1 MRQSVNVRQQQAW
14 NGYEGEHWAR
24 NQERWDAVNEGF
36 NAPLLDDAAILP
48 ADSVLDIGCGAG
60 ATTRLGARRAA
71 EGRVTGVDLSGPML
85 DRARTTTRA
94 EHLNNVTFEQGDAQ
108 VHPLAGRD
116 FDVAIS
122 RYGVMFFAD
131 PVAAFT
137 NIGGGLRP
145 GGRMVFI
152 CAAGA
157 EGNEWLEALASLR
170 DCLPVGD
177 FGATGRPG
185 MFSLADPTRVE
196 EVLKAAAFT
205 RFRIRPVEG
214 HGRWGQ
220 GAGDAADFLLDS
232 GPGRNLLQQVDTET
246 GDRARRRLT
255 ETLRPY
261 EDAQGVVR
269 MRSSAWLVTAER
281 P

>member
-1 MRQSVNVRQQQAW
+1 MRQSVNVQQEQAW
-14 NGYEGEHWAR
+14 NGYEGAHWAR
-24 NQERWDAVNEGF
+24 NQDRWDAVNEGF
-36 NAPLLDDAAILP
+36 NAPLLDVASIQSADA
-48 ADSVLDIGCGAG
+48 VLDIGCGAG
-60 ATTRLGARRAA
+60 ATTRLAARRAA
-71 EGRVTGVDLSGPML
+71 EGRATGVDLSGPML
-85 DRARTTTRA
+85 DRARATTHA
-94 EHLNNVTFEQGDAQ
+94 ERLGNVTFEQGDAQ
-108 VHPLAGRD
+108 VHPLFGRN

-145 GGRMVFI
+145 GGRIAFI

-157 EGNEWLEALASLR
+157 EGNEWLHALATLR
-170 DCLPVGD
+170 DWLPVGE
-177 FGATGRPG
+177 FGATGGPG
-185 MFSLADPTRVE
+185 MFSLADPDRVE

-205 RFRIRPVEG
+205 RIRTRHVEA
-214 HGRWGQ
+214 HGRWGE
-220 GAGDAADFLLDS
+220 GARDAADFLLGS
-232 GPGRNLLQQVDTET
+232 GPGRHLLQQVDAET

-255 ETLRPY
+255 EELRPY

>member
-1 MRQSVNVRQQQAW
+1 MRQSVNIQQEQAW

-24 NQERWDAVNEGF
+24 HQERWDAVNEGF
-36 NAPLLDDAAILP
+36 NASLLDAAAILP
-48 ADSVLDIGCGAG
+48 ADAVLDIGCGAG
-60 ATTRLGARRAA
+60 ATTRLAAHRAA
-71 EGRVTGVDLSGPML
+71 EGRATGVDLSGPML
-85 DRARTTTRA
+85 DRARATTRA
-94 EHLNNVTFEQGDAQ
+94 EHLGNVTFEQGDAQ
-108 VHPLAGRD
+108 VHPLAGRG

-145 GGRMVFI
+145 GGRMAFI

-177 FGATGRPG
+177 FGATGGPG
-185 MFSLADPTRVE
+185 MFSLADPARVE

-205 RFRIRPVEG
+205 CIRIRPAEAP
-214 HGRWGQ
+214 GRWGQ
-220 GAGDAADFLLDS
+220 GAGDAADFLFDS
-232 GPGRNLLQQVDTET
+232 GPGRHLLQQVDTET

-261 EDAQGVVR
+261 EDAQGVVW